1 MIRNLIIVLAVS
13 MLSGC
18 ATPALVTVDTP
29 VPVSAKDSRDDGVLR
44 DKDGRPVRHDL
55 LGQSLPEFSAETIE
69 GEAFESGDLAGKW
82 TVLAAWGV
90 WCHDSRNDAQHINEL
105 AQAVAVE
112 ADIDFLSVHVPFSSE
127 HINIAYRD
135 YGSVGGFFEAKGVAW
150 PTIIDEQAD
159 IRELLE
165 VKWTPTYLVVGP
177 DLTVQAFRTDF
188 SVEGDAAVAAFL
200 RDVKALIGSG

>member
-1 MIRNLIIVLAVS
+1 MIRNLITFVAVS
-13 MLSGC
+13 MLAGC

-69 GEAFESGDLAGKW
+69 GEAFSSGDLAGKW

-90 WCHDSRNDAQHINEL
+90 WCHDSRNDAQQINEL
-105 AQAVAVE
+105 AQAIAAE
-112 ADIDFLSVHVPFSSE
+112 TGIDFLSVHMPFSSE
-127 HINIAYRD
+127 HTDIAYRG
-135 YGSVGGFFEAKGVAW
+135 YGSVDAFFEAKDVSW

-159 IRELLE
+159 IREALQ

-188 SVEGDAAVAAFL
+188 SVEGDAAVSAFL
-200 RDVKALIGSG
+200 RDVKTLIESS

>member
-1 MIRNLIIVLAVS
+1 MIRNLIIILTVS

-69 GEAFESGDLAGKW
+69 GEAFASGDLAGKW

-105 AQAVAVE
+105 AQAVAAN

-127 HINIAYRD
+127 HTDIAYRD
-135 YGSVGGFFEAKGVAW
+135 YGSVDGFFEAKGVAW

-165 VKWTPTYLVVGP
+165 IKWTPTYLVVGP

-188 SVEGDAAVAAFL
+188 SVEGDAAVATFL
-200 RDVKALIGSG
+200 RDVKALIGAG